1 MLTDQQI
8 QEAANRIAIA
18 LKPKK
23 IILFGSYARGDAT
36 EDSDLDL
43 MVIEPT
49 TVKNELQSMIIG
61 QDAVGFM
68 GMGVDVLVYDEQTF
82 EHRKNWYSSPIHWAN
97 AEGKVLYEDK
107 H

>member
-8 QEAANRIAIA
+8 QEAANRIVAA

-23 IILFGSYARGDAT
+23 VILFGSYARGDAT
-36 EDSDLDL
+36 EHSDLDL

-49 TVKNELQSMIIG
+49 TVKKEFDSMIIG
-61 QDAVGFM
+61 RDAVGRM
-68 GMGVDVLVYDEQTF
+68 GVGVDVLVYDKDTF
-82 EHRKNWYSSPIHWAN
+82 EHRKDWCSSPIHWAIL
-97 AEGKVLYEDK
+97 EGKVLYEQ

>member
-1 MLTDQQI
+1 MLTETQI
-8 QEAANRIAIA
+8 QEAANRIALA

-36 EDSDLDL
+36 ENSDLDL

-49 TVKNELQSMIIG
+49 TTKSEWDSMIKG
-61 QDAVGFM
+61 RDAVGYM
-68 GMGVDVLVYDEQTF
+68 GTGVDVLVYDERTF
-82 EHRKNWYSSPIHWAN
+82 EHRKDWCSSPIHCARL
-97 AEGKVLYEDK
+97 EGKVLYDQ